1 MNTRPPPVVL
11 GSPMAARR
19 EAVAVPPEREGELHG
34 WPHGE
39 ASRFVSA
46 GGVRWHLQQFGSGPV
61 ALLVHGTG
69 AACHSWRG
77 VAPLL
82 AQHFTV
88 LAPDMPG
95 HGLTRVPPGM
105 RLSLP
110 DIAAAFAALGSALAV
125 SPVIAVGHSAGA
137 AVLARMCLDRNLAP
151 AVLVSLNGALLPL
164 QGVPGLL
171 FPPLA
176 RVLARAPLVPR
187 FVNAM
192 AADPAA
198 VERLIRSTG
207 SQPDAAGIAHY
218 SRLVRSPG
226 HVGATLRMMAAW
238 DLRPLARELPRLP
251 VPLVLVAGARDRTV
265 PPAEAGRVAALVEGA
280 RTVVLP
286 GLGHLAHEE
295 APEVVAPVILDAGR
309 EAGALSA

>member
-1 MNTRPPPVVL
+1 MLVPLPAPCGGL
-11 GSPMAARR
+11 AAT
-19 EAVAVPPEREGELHG
+19 PEQAPELRD

-46 GGVRWHLQQFGSGPV
+46 GGVRWHVQQFGSGPV

-77 VAPLL
+77 LAPLL
-82 AQHFTV
+82 ARHFTV
-88 LAPDMPG
+88 VAPDMPG
-95 HGLTRVPPGM
+95 HGLTRVVRDT

-110 DIAAAFAALGSALAV
+110 AIATAFAALGETLAV
-125 SPVIAVGHSAGA
+125 SPALAIGHSAGA
-137 AVLARMCLDRNLAP
+137 AVLARMCLDRSLSP
-151 AVLVSLNGALLPL
+151 GLLVSLNGALLPL
-164 QGVPGLL
+164 RGVAGVL

-187 FVNAM
+187 VVNAL

-207 SQPDAAGIAHY
+207 TQPDAAGIAHY
-218 SRLVRSPG
+218 GRLIRSPG
-226 HVGATLRMMAAW
+226 HVEATLRMMAAW
-238 DLRPLARELPRLP
+238 DLRPLVRELPRLA
-251 VPLVLVAGARDRTV
+251 VPLLLVAGGRDRTV
-265 PPAEAGRVAALVEGA
+265 PPSEAGRVAALVPGA

-295 APEVVAPVILDAGR
+295 APEVVARIILDAGR
-309 EAGALSA
+309 EAGVPST